1 MDDNDC
7 GSLNSNKFNNFSD
20 ELPKDSKMINS
31 IKSNN
36 KINLPILTDLKK
48 SYNINPKDVD
58 DEKEKYFRQE
68 KTIRTGNIGSS
79 NSNII
84 NGKTF

>member
-7 GSLNSNKFNNFSD
+7 GSLNSNNFNNFSD
-20 ELPKDSKMINS
+20 ELPKDSKFINS

-48 SYNINPKDVD
+48 SYNINSKNVD
-58 DEKEKYFRQE
+58 DEKEKYFKQE
-68 KTIRTGNIGSS
+68 KIIRTGNIRSS

-84 NGKTF
+84 NGKIH